1 MQEGRVSNLVAK
13 LDLKEFKLTSLLEI
27 TRAINEN
34 YSIEKLLKIYEYIL
48 KEQLGISRILL
59 YSYNQDAWKSI
70 ISVGS
75 KGGLKHKDVE
85 VYLRNVK
92 DITLIES
99 SSLESLNAF
108 DVVIPVFHKDI
119 PLAFLLLGD
128 LDENAM
134 NISPAIKHMPFIQ
147 TLTNIIVV
155 AIENKRFA
163 NEMVKQEGARKELA
177 LAKEMQEMLFP
188 KNLPSNNRID
198 VAAKYE
204 AKQMVG
210 GDYYDF
216 IQLNET
222 EYVMCI
228 ADVSGKGVSAALLM
242 SNFQA
247 HLRANTYYNHQE
259 LTLTQLVEQLNS
271 TVNDAVNGE
280 KFITFFIA
288 YYNCSKKVLK
298 YINAGHNYPIL
309 TNGKEARYL
318 NKGCV
323 GLGMFDKIPSIEM
336 EEISIKPGDTLVCY
350 TDGLVELEN
359 EEEEAFETE
368 RLERLIH
375 ENYSLKMNELNEL
388 IIKEL
393 NIFKGSM
400 EYLDDTA
407 ILSCRFF

>member
-48 KEQLGISRILL
+48 REQLGISRILL
-59 YSYNQDAWKSI
+59 YSYDQTEWKSM
-70 ISVGS
+70 ISVGA
-75 KGGLKHKDVE
+75 KGGLKHKDVAH
-85 VYLRNVK
+85 YLKNVK

-99 SSLESLNAF
+99 SSIESLNAF
-108 DVVIPVFHKDI
+108 DVVIPVFHKEI

-128 LDENAM
+128 LDEQAM
-134 NISPAIKHMPFIQ
+134 SISPAIKHMPFIQ

-163 NEMVKQEGARKELA
+163 NEMVKQEGAKKELE
-177 LAKEMQEMLFP
+177 LAKQMQEMLFP

-198 VAAKYE
+198 VAAKYV

-216 IQLNET
+216 IQLNES
-222 EYVMCI
+222 EYVLCI
-228 ADVSGKGVSAALLM
+228 ADVSGKGISAALLM

-247 HLRANTYYNHQE
+247 HLRANTYYNHQD
-259 LTLTQLVEQLNS
+259 LTLIQLVEQLNS

-288 YYNCSKKVLK
+288 YYNCNKKVLK

-309 TNGKEARYL
+309 INGSETRLL

-323 GLGMFDKIPSIEM
+323 GLGMFEKIPEIEM
-336 EEISIKPGDTLVCY
+336 EEIQIKTGDTLVCY
-350 TDGLVELEN
+350 TDGLVEVEN

-368 RLERLIH
+368 RLESIIRS
-375 ENYSLKMNELNEL
+375 NDSLKMVELNER

-393 NIFKGSM
+393 NEFKGKM
-400 EYLDDTA
+400 DYLDDTA